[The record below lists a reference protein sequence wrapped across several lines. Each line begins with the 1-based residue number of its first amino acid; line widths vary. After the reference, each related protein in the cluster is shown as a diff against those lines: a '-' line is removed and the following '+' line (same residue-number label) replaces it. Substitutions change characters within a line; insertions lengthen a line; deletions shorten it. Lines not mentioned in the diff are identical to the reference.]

1 MPFELPYPL
10 QFHGIIS
17 TIGPMDILDIFI
29 VAVILYKVYVARDHA
44 RQGHPRAL
52 RRDDGL

>member
-29 VAVILYKVYVARDHA
+29 VAVILYKSTSCCRT
-44 RQGHPRAL
+44 RAQS
-52 RRDDGL
+52 RSSREFSFS

>member
-17 TIGPMDILDIFI
+17 TIGLMDILDIFI
-29 VAVILYKVYVARDHA
+29 VAVILY
-44 RQGHPRAL
+44 
-52 RRDDGL
+52 